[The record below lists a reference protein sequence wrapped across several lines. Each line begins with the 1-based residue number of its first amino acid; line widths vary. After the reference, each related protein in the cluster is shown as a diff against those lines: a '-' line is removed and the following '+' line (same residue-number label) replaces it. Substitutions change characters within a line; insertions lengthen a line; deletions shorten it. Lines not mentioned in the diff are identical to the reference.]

1 MIDQTKNAQ
10 FHWAEGNKFALEF
23 FKSLFL
29 LSGTLSAALIGLL
42 ATNKDSGAYLF
53 WPITIL
59 LAGACLS
66 ILALIICYFINL
78 NYGNAELDPKK
89 RQIATRAHTF
99 MYFYSV
105 AVLIVFGYG
114 MFELAQAAKHYSGQS
129 ASLKWSI
136 QLKAGN

>member
-1 MIDQTKNAQ
+1 MNDQTKNAQ

-29 LSGTLSAALIGLL
+29 LSGTLSAALIGLV

-66 ILALIICYFINL
+66 IFALIVCYFINL
-78 NYGNAELDPKK
+78 NYGNAEFNPEK
-89 RQIATRAHTF
+89 RPIATKTHSF
-99 MYFYSV
+99 MYFYS
-105 AVLIVFGYG
+105 AFVLIVFGYG
-114 MFELAQAAKHYSGQS
+114 MLELTQAAKNYSGQTS
-129 ASLKWSI
+129 NLKWSI